1 MTEEIVLFAGE
12 IGTQRVRVWLEPA
25 EGGGFMLNSHDIGPG
40 LERFF
45 GDTEIETF
53 LTVRAEQLP
62 KVAQVLG
69 SGPTLQD
76 VLAAVVDRYRGDSAA
91 TTHLRAVLDEHG
103 VPYEFSL
110 L

>member
-12 IGTQRVRVWLEPA
+12 IGTQRVRVWLQPA
-25 EGGGFMLNSHDIGPG
+25 EDGGFMVNSHDIGPG

-45 GDTEIETF
+45 GDTEIETY

-62 KVAQVLG
+62 QVAQVLACR
-69 SGPTLQD
+69 PTLEEI
-76 VLAAVVDRYRGDSAA
+76 LAALVDRYLGDSAA

-103 VPYEFSL
+103 VPYEFNL
-110 L
+110 V